1 MEQNDLS
8 LSRPSTLHY
17 SSEIHP
23 YVSEFRYLCNINYN
37 ITLCLMKELNIEIAV
52 KIYDYEELDA
62 ADREL
67 MDAARE
73 ATNRS
78 YAPYSHF
85 SVGAAARLANGIVV
99 TGTNQENAAYPSGL
113 CAERTTLFYANSQHP
128 DQAVTTLAIAARN
141 EHDEFL
147 ESPIPPCGACRQVM
161 LETEKR
167 FKQPMRVLLY
177 GKKGIYE
184 LKNVG
189 ELLPLSFDASA
200 MK

>member
-1 MEQNDLS
+1 
-8 LSRPSTLHY
+8 
-17 SSEIHP
+17 
-23 YVSEFRYLCNINYN
+23 
-37 ITLCLMKELNIEIAV
+37 MKELNIEIAV

-128 DQAVTTLAIAARN
+128 DQAVTTLAIAANNNLSCLISFLFFQRKDQAYRRN
-141 EHDEFL
+141 
-147 ESPIPPCGACRQVM
+147 
-161 LETEKR
+161 
-167 FKQPMRVLLY
+167 KQ
-177 GKKGIYE
+177 I
-184 LKNVG
+184 
-189 ELLPLSFDASA
+189 
-200 MK
+200 

>member
-1 MEQNDLS
+1 
-8 LSRPSTLHY
+8 
-17 SSEIHP
+17 
-23 YVSEFRYLCNINYN
+23 
-37 ITLCLMKELNIEIAV
+37 MKELNIEIAV

-161 LETEKR
+161 LERRSASSSQCGCCCMAKGNLRAEECGRITATLVRCFGHEVTEPIK
-167 FKQPMRVLLY
+167 Y
-177 GKKGIYE
+177 
-184 LKNVG
+184 
-189 ELLPLSFDASA
+189 
-200 MK
+200 

>member
-1 MEQNDLS
+1 
-8 LSRPSTLHY
+8 
-17 SSEIHP
+17 
-23 YVSEFRYLCNINYN
+23 
-37 ITLCLMKELNIEIAV
+37 MKELNIEIAV

-99 TGTNQENAAYPSGL
+99 TGTNQEKRRLSFRAVCRTHHPIL
-113 CAERTTLFYANSQHP
+113 CQLPTSRPGSNHP
-128 DQAVTTLAIAARN
+128 RHCCTQRARRVPGVS
-141 EHDEFL
+141 HPAL
-147 ESPIPPCGACRQVM
+147 RRCRQVM

>member
-1 MEQNDLS
+1 
-8 LSRPSTLHY
+8 
-17 SSEIHP
+17 
-23 YVSEFRYLCNINYN
+23 
-37 ITLCLMKELNIEIAV
+37 MKELNIEIAV

-147 ESPIPPCGACRQVM
+147 ERRLPASDARNGEALQAANAGVAVWQKGNLRAEECGRITATLVRCFGHEVTEPI
-161 LETEKR
+161 K
-167 FKQPMRVLLY
+167 Y
-177 GKKGIYE
+177 
-184 LKNVG
+184 
-189 ELLPLSFDASA
+189 
-200 MK
+200 